1 MIFYSCFLFTLTQR
15 FSSCVNSL
23 SHFLYL
29 YFTYILFLSV
39 ENNLNEDQSSMPVL
53 QPREMNDSDFDK
65 SVAVFDFPD
74 SDEPPPSR
82 VQETTAS
89 RRNLSR
95 TKRKRT
101 EPSTNNSKS
110 EKENKLVTS
119 PQDAKKSGTKH
130 NITVCPI
137 CRHAF
142 PESADEEARTL
153 HASKCSGLTTK
164 SKKLPNDIPSSSKN
178 TASSSSTVTKKS
190 KMVDEAMGNCAESTG
205 IDSDVCP
212 ICSKPFT
219 SKETPA
225 DRERHINKCL
235 DSPYDDKDVTME
247 RDEIL
252 ARSLQLEEDQGPSNS
267 ELSVCQICLKDLSK
281 LSVVRQNRHHNA
293 CMDKAEM
300 FEGKKN
306 KRTNLTRKVKTTQ
319 PKKRAPKIPRKMC
332 PICKAEHPEN
342 VRFFFIFPLNYSVWF
357 LCLQQLRQESSLIL
371 LFFRVSCLHCS

>member
-1 MIFYSCFLFTLTQR
+1 
-15 FSSCVNSL
+15 
-23 SHFLYL
+23 
-29 YFTYILFLSV
+29 
-39 ENNLNEDQSSMPVL
+39 MPVL

-82 VQETTAS
+82 VQETTAP

-190 KMVDEAMGNCAESTG
+190 KMVDEAMGNCKESTG

-225 DRERHINKCL
+225 DRERHINRCL
-235 DSPYDDKDVTME
+235 DSPYYDDKDVTME

-252 ARSLQLEEDQGPSNS
+252 ARSLQLEEDQGPSTS
-267 ELSVCQICLKDLSK
+267 ELSICQICLKDLSK

-306 KRTNLTRKVKTTQ
+306 KRTNPTRKVKTTQ

-342 VRFFFIFPLNYSVWF
+342 VRFFFIFPLITLYGFYVFSHFAKNHHLFYNTVF
-357 LCLQQLRQESSLIL
+357 CCLY
-371 LFFRVSCLHCS
+371 CS